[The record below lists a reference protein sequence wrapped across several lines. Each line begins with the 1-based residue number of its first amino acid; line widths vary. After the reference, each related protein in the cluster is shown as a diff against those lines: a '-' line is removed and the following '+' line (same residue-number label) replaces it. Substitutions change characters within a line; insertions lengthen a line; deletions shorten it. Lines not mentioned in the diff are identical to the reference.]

1 MTMIATAAILPPIE
15 QPFVA
20 DPSMFINENLS
31 TDFTS
36 LLPQLSDTGC
46 FDDTVDPVL
55 TTTTAK
61 HPLLSDDNDT
71 DHERPLKRQVTSEEE
86 SISSSSPEDQDDQQQ
101 YTRVQCRAR
110 GLSNTHNVDTA
121 YFEIPHN
128 APHGLLLCCTHPECQ
143 ASGRK
148 FRYCKG
154 MFLLYVFH
162 ATHSLSTLLY
172 QSF

>member
-1 MTMIATAAILPPIE
+1 MTMIAAPTE
-15 QPFVA
+15 PFVA

-36 LLPQLSDTGC
+36 LLPQLSETGC
-46 FDDTVDPVL
+46 FDDTAVDPVL
-55 TTTTAK
+55 VGAK
-61 HPLLSDDNDT
+61 HPLLLSDDDDT
-71 DHERPLKRQVTSEEE
+71 LEQSRPLKRQVTEEE
-86 SISSSSPEDQDDQQQ
+86 AF
-101 YTRVQCRAR
+101 TRVQCRAR

-154 MFLLYVFH
+154 TIVRSFVRLYVF
-162 ATHSLSTLLY
+162 SLQE